1 MNKQQLAATLWASA
15 NDLRGKMD
23 ASEYKNYILGF
34 LFYKFLSEHQE
45 NYLVQNEVSFEE
57 LDSDSIETIKE
68 DLGYFYTDN
77 IDYIINDLY
86 DVTKY
91 IKKKYKNKKIYLF
104 SHSMGTLV
112 ARGYIQKYDNEIEKL
127 ILCGPPTKNE
137 LTKFAIKLSKLSNH
151 TNKPN
156 KLLNKLT
163 FSNYSKDKSIDNSW
177 LSKNI
182 DNVNNYNEDELCGF
196 IFTSNGFT
204 NLYKL
209 MDNAF
214 QKENY
219 KMQNKSLP
227 IFLIAGSDDPVIQNE
242 NKFLELVDFLK
253 ELGYKNVTSKLYKDL
268 KHEILNENEKEIIYK
283 DILKFLN
290 K

>member
-1 MNKQQLAATLWASA
+1 
-15 NDLRGKMD
+15 MD
-23 ASEYKNYILGF
+23 
-34 LFYKFLSEHQE
+34 
-45 NYLVQNEVSFEE
+45 
-57 LDSDSIETIKE
+57 
-68 DLGYFYTDN
+68 
-77 IDYIINDLY
+77 
-86 DVTKY
+86 
-91 IKKKYKNKKIYLF
+91 
-104 SHSMGTLV
+104 
-112 ARGYIQKYDNEIEKL
+112 
-127 ILCGPPTKNE
+127 
-137 LTKFAIKLSKLSNH
+137 
-151 TNKPN
+151 
-156 KLLNKLT
+156 
-163 FSNYSKDKSIDNSW
+163 NYSKDKSIDNSW

>member
-1 MNKQQLAATLWASA
+1 M
-15 NDLRGKMD
+15 
-23 ASEYKNYILGF
+23 
-34 LFYKFLSEHQE
+34 FYGI
-45 NYLVQNEVSFEE
+45 
-57 LDSDSIETIKE
+57 DSIKFEGINNN
-68 DLGYFYTDN
+68 FYIDN
-77 IDYIINDLY
+77 GC
-86 DVTKY
+86 V
-91 IKKKYKNKKIYLF
+91 
-104 SHSMGTLV
+104 
-112 ARGYIQKYDNEIEKL
+112 
-127 ILCGPPTKNE
+127 
-137 LTKFAIKLSKLSNH
+137 
-151 TNKPN
+151 
-156 KLLNKLT
+156 
-163 FSNYSKDKSIDNSW
+163 YSKDKSIDNSW

-227 IFLIAGSDDPVIQNE
+227 IFLIAGSDDPVIKNE

>member
-1 MNKQQLAATLWASA
+1 MNL
-15 NDLRGKMD
+15 DIEVGK
-23 ASEYKNYILGF
+23 
-34 LFYKFLSEHQE
+34 
-45 NYLVQNEVSFEE
+45 
-57 LDSDSIETIKE
+57 
-68 DLGYFYTDN
+68 
-77 IDYIINDLY
+77 
-86 DVTKY
+86 
-91 IKKKYKNKKIYLF
+91 
-104 SHSMGTLV
+104 
-112 ARGYIQKYDNEIEKL
+112 
-127 ILCGPPTKNE
+127 
-137 LTKFAIKLSKLSNH
+137 
-151 TNKPN
+151 
-156 KLLNKLT
+156 
-163 FSNYSKDKSIDNSW
+163 
-177 LSKNI
+177 

-242 NKFLELVDFLK
+242 NKFLELVDFL
-253 ELGYKNVTSKLYKDL
+253 
-268 KHEILNENEKEIIYK
+268 NEKEIIYK